1 MNENK
6 ENLEKETLTEGMII
20 ESKESLLKKREKWL
34 GIFERCPE
42 LSDRI
47 INIFNDIGEDG
58 MRHLDEFIMNGFS
71 DYYAAATGLDEAS
84 KEKCKSE

>member
-1 MNENK
+1 MNENM
-6 ENLEKETLTEGMII
+6 EKETLTEGMVI

-34 GIFERCPE
+34 DIFERCPD

-58 MRHLDEFIMNGFS
+58 MKYLDEFIMNGFS
-71 DYYAAATGLDEAS
+71 DYYVSATNAD
-84 KEKCKSE
+84 KDSEEESESE